1 MVVIL
6 VVLTFLVLIVIG
18 AVMEFGTKKATENGA
33 ETVISANH
41 VFAQDGG
48 EKLESEDINDKTK
61 EE

>member
-18 AVMEFGTKKATENGA
+18 AVMEFGKEKATESGA
-33 ETVISANH
+33 KTVISANH

-48 EKLESEDINDKTK
+48 EKLESVDNKTETK